1 MGVMA
6 LSMLGKELDDSRHI
20 VGQRGLKLHE
30 FPVSGMDE
38 AQTFRMQ
45 GLSFQ
50 RPDPVPDLGI
60 LYPFKPFA
68 PPIFGI
74 PHDGMSS
81 RRQMGSNLMGSAC
94 FGYDFQQCKPLES
107 LNHPPLRDSAP
118 RLVGVD
124 GDPLS
129 LLGMSSEGRFNDP
142 LGFPHVP
149 MDQCDVVFFYLA
161 GLKLGR

>member
-6 LSMLGKELDDSRHI
+6 LSMLGKEMNDCRNI
-20 VGQRGLKLHE
+20 VGQRGIEFQE
-30 FPVSGMDE
+30 FPASGMDK

-45 GLSFQ
+45 GLSSQ
-50 RPDPVPDLGI
+50 RPDTLPDLGI
-60 LYPFKPFA
+60 PYPLNPFSPA
-68 PPIFGI
+68 VFRI

-94 FGYDFQQCKPLES
+94 FGYDFQQCKSLES
-107 LNHPPLRDSAP
+107 LNHPPSRDSPP
-118 RLVGVD
+118 RLVRVD

-129 LLGMSSEGRFNDP
+129 LLGMSSEGSFNDP
-142 LGFPHVP
+142 LGSPHVP
-149 MDQCDVVFFYLA
+149 MDQCDVVFFYLT